1 MHRVRL
7 TPSGFYRA
15 HSDKVA
21 RARYGG
27 MADTPSALDPSAQN
41 VRRLLAKLRRRW
53 QIHAPAV
60 PMSLCEELEPGIMVG
75 DFCTSLLLAQRKRR
89 SVGAAQ
95 QNAKK

>member
-1 MHRVRL
+1 M
-7 TPSGFYRA
+7 GA
-15 HSDKVA
+15 
-21 RARYGG
+21 GG
-27 MADTPSALDPSAQN
+27 AAEGADPTAQN

-53 QIHAPAV
+53 QAHSPAV

-89 SVGAAQ
+89 SAGAAQ